1 MASKKRAMRFI
12 LLLGIV
18 SLFADM
24 TYEGARSVTGP
35 FLAQLGANA
44 TTVGIVFGFGELTA
58 YGLRLISGYIS
69 DRTGKYWMIAIPGY
83 FINLLAV
90 PLLALAGRWEI
101 AAFLIICERFGKA
114 VRNPARDAMLSHAT
128 KEIGH
133 GWGFGIHEALDQTG
147 AVLGPLI
154 VAAAVFAGG
163 TYRNGFAFLLIPAL
177 IAIAVLLA
185 ARFHYPQPRDMEADT
200 KGTDGKSF
208 PRVFRLYLIAIGFI
222 AMGYADY
229 PLIAYHFLKTSSVS
243 PNWIPLLYAVAM
255 GVDALAAI
263 VFGYFFDRLGI
274 ITLIGAA
281 FISLFFAPL
290 VFLGGFGAA
299 LLGAA
304 LWGVGMGA
312 QESIMRAM
320 VAEMAPADRRG
331 TAYGI
336 FNTGYG
342 LFWFA
347 GSALMGFLYD
357 MSISYLVVFSVA
369 AQLVA
374 LPLLF
379 LVRQRQKESAA

>member
-374 LPLLF
+374 IPLLF